1 MNSDENMVMQ
11 NTSFDMKGYIHALY
25 DLELALQKE
34 SLRIKGLMDI
44 YKVVQSRCNAQISE
58 INDQYDHMTTQAA
71 VKAAE
76 RAKGFKVLIAILS
89 TVFCFA
95 LSVGLFMLLYDRI
108 VEQLGI
114 TVAPLPVIIGA
125 ILLWFVIPLVTTK
138 IASDIQFKKS
148 VNRSILVV
156 AEEKNIKI
164 QEIAGFRDELLEKI
178 QDNKFECV
186 RIKEAL
192 RAKLDAMYSNDVI
205 LPQYRSYEAIDC
217 FKDYFDAEMGTS
229 LTGPDGA
236 YKFFEGRR
244 NAGMIVRRFEE
255 ITDKLSANMNEA
267 YRSLSAS
274 IDNMHSD
281 ISKSIN
287 KLDSSVAMARLEA
300 ERASHAADLAVFN
313 SFLNLL

>member
-34 SLRIKGLMDI
+34 SLRIKGLMDMT
-44 YKVVQSRCNAQISE
+44 KEVQTKCNDKISE
-58 INDQYDHMTTQAA
+58 INEQYDYLTNQAA
-71 VKAAE
+71 IKVSQKSKSFENIIAVLLLLSGLAISGVLLWAAITYGGQIE
-76 RAKGFKVLIAILS
+76 SSLFAVL
-89 TVFCFA
+89 VF
-95 LSVGLFMLLYDRI
+95 
-108 VEQLGI
+108 
-114 TVAPLPVIIGA
+114 TTPV
-125 ILLWFVIPLVTTK
+125 LLWFVIPFAGAK
-138 IASDIQFKKS
+138 IIGNKHRKRSLDKS
-148 VNRSILVV
+148 ICAVV
-156 AEEKNIKI
+156 QEKSLKI
-164 QEIAGFRDELLEKI
+164 QEITEFRDELIKKI
-178 QDNKFECV
+178 QEYKLECV
-186 RIKEAL
+186 KIKEAL
-192 RAKLDAMYSNDVI
+192 RAKLDDMYSNDVI

-267 YRSLSAS
+267 YKSLSAS
-274 IDNMHSD
+274 INIMHSD

-287 KLDSSVAMARLEA
+287 NLDSSIAQARIAA
-300 ERASHAADLAVFN
+300 ERASNAADLAAFN